1 MKNNLFIKILC
12 SIPVILFAMYF
23 SRFLGICL
31 VIFRLIAF
39 RNSKY
44 VLPGTLVMM
53 GIVLLIPK
61 GLHMIS
67 SEIPYIND
75 IVTSDIYNKLLSY
88 SKFLLIFVVILMIV
102 TYIINLIGIKLN
114 NLSNQVSN
122 YAKKE
127 EQTRQNIMK
136 ENDMKMRMKV
146 LALALAAAMAS
157 KICLMSSSLF
167 IVGSLPPCPSGLAV

>member
-88 SKFLLIFVVILMIV
+88 SKFLLIFGVILMIV

-136 ENDMKMRMKV
+136 ENDMKMRERKEEIKYARSIKCPHCGQVNYVKEKV
-146 LALALAAAMAS
+146 GRCSHCRTPLE
-157 KICLMSSSLF
+157 
-167 IVGSLPPCPSGLAV
+167 